1 MQTVGRALPSKG
13 SMTIV
18 ERVTIPG
25 RCRLVDH
32 RHDSPHLLV
41 VLSGEVIEDGVGYRC
56 GDVRVSSPE
65 DRHFLT
71 FTAPT
76 RCLVIEGAVPS
87 PTLGTRRIVR
97 LPSLAE
103 QLGRD
108 PSDERVTRLANSRL
122 LADILARALPPWLAE
137 LEDVRL
143 KGRLVGAR
151 GIGAVARLAGV
162 SREHLARTYRR
173 HFGTSITEAIKA
185 RRLRDAWDAVTLTA
199 DPLAQIADGCG
210 FADQSHM
217 TRHFTRWVGLTPAA
231 ARRAARQVT
240 RLQDGGFAL
249 GL

>member
-1 MQTVGRALPSKG
+1 M
-13 SMTIV
+13 
-18 ERVTIPG
+18 PG
-25 RCRLVDH
+25 RRRLVDH
-32 RHDSPHLLV
+32 RHDTPHLLV
-41 VLSGEVIEDGVGYRC
+41 VLSGEVIEDGVTYRR
-56 GDVRVSSPE
+56 GDVRVSSPD
-65 DRHFLT
+65 DRHFLA

-76 RCLVIEGAVPS
+76 RCLVIEGAVP
-87 PTLGTRRIVR
+87 PLTLGSRRVVR

-103 QLGRD
+103 QLGRETC
-108 PSDERVTRLANSRL
+108 DERVTRLVNSPL
-122 LADILARALPPWLAE
+122 LADALARELPPWLAE

-199 DPLAQIADGCG
+199 DPLAQVADACG

-217 TRHFTRWVGLTPAA
+217 TRHFTRWVGLSPAA

-249 GL
+249 DI